1 MKRPLVHIIDGSGYI
16 FRAYYGIRPLSSPT
30 GEPTNAVYGFTTM
43 IDKAL
48 REEQPELLAITF
60 DAGGKNFRHELYDQ
74 YKANRDKPPEDLISQ
89 IPRIKQVAE
98 AFSMK
103 NFCIPGVEADDVIAT
118 VVAKALAAEYDVCI
132 ITGDKDLMQLV
143 GDRVSLYEPMK
154 SQRYGAAEVEAKMG
168 VLPHLLG
175 DSLALAGDTSDN
187 VPGVRGVGPKSAA
200 KFLGLYGDLEGVLT
214 AATAGQIK
222 GKTGKTLAESV
233 DVARLSRKLVA
244 LKNDV
249 ELPMQNLEELRYEG
263 PNLEALR
270 ELFIELDFKR
280 LIPKLVDGQSSSSG
294 GSNGGA
300 NTAPRSALAFA
311 TEAYRSITTSA
322 ALEALVQEIAAQP
335 AVAIAVELSTNRV
348 VDAELLGVAL
358 SSKRGE
364 AVYVPV
370 GEAHGGGHLTQAAVI
385 EALSPLLKNPEIE
398 KVSGASK
405 QVFSFFMH
413 HGVMIQ
419 RLSFDTTLGSYMLE
433 PDEPV
438 HNPAAVARRYM
449 GHEVVDYAALLRT
462 EKRKRRT
469 FDKVPLADATR
480 AVAERADVVLAGAEL
495 LRPLLKEADVQHV
508 LHDLEIPLI
517 PVLSKMERIGIRVD
531 LDRLASMSE
540 RFAAETA
547 RLEKHCHEVA
557 GQEFNLG
564 SPKQLQKVLFEDLG
578 LKIIKRGKTGPS
590 TDHSVLEAL
599 ADAHPLPASIL
610 EYRQVD
616 KLKNTYVD
624 ALPKMVSPSTGRV
637 HTVFG
642 QATAA
647 TGRLSSHDPNLQ
659 NIPIRSELG
668 RELRKVFVA
677 DPGHV
682 LVSVDYSQIELRVLA
697 HFCKDEVL
705 VRAFAEGADV
715 HTRTA
720 AALFEVQPDDVTRE
734 QRSQAKAVNFG
745 VLYGM
750 GPVRLAR
757 DLKIPRRTAS
767 KFVKDYFERQP
778 GVRRYLDETIEE
790 AKKNGMVRTL
800 LGRRRLINEINS
812 SNRGARAAA
821 ERIANNTPIQGS
833 AADLIKLA
841 MLRVS
846 GVLEE
851 TYPQTRLLLQVHDE
865 LLLEVPEDKGEEVA
879 AMVKREMEGIY
890 QLEVPLVAEAHVG
903 RNWDDAH

>member
-16 FRAYYGIRPLSSPT
+16 FRAYYGIRPLSSPS
-30 GEPTNAVYGFTTM
+30 GEPTNAVFGFTTM

-48 REEQPELLAITF
+48 REERPELLAITF
-60 DAGGKNFRHELYDQ
+60 DAGGKNFRHALYEE

-89 IPRIKQVAE
+89 IPRIKEVAQ
-98 AFSMK
+98 AFNIK
-103 NFCIPGVEADDVIAT
+103 DFCIPGVEADDVIAT
-118 VVAKALAAEYDVCI
+118 VVHKANAQGYDVCI

-143 GDRVSLYEPMK
+143 GDHVSLYEPMK
-154 SQRYGAAEVEAKMG
+154 GQRFGAAEVEAKMG
-168 VLPHLLG
+168 VPPHQLG
-175 DSLALAGDTSDN
+175 DSLALSGDSSDN

-200 KFLGLYGDLEGVLT
+200 KYLAEYGDLEGVLQ
-214 AATAGQIK
+214 AALDGKIK
-222 GKTGKTLAESV
+222 GKTGQTIADSV
-233 DVARLSRKLVA
+233 DIARLSRQLVA
-244 LKNDV
+244 LKDDV
-249 ELPMQNLEELRYEG
+249 ELELDGLELLRYPG
-263 PNLEALR
+263 PNNDALR
-270 ELFIELDFKR
+270 ALFVELDFKR
-280 LIPKLVDGQSSSSG
+280 LIPKLSEATGDGAEVTDQPGAVPRVSVDF
-294 GSNGGA
+294 N
-300 NTAPRSALAFA
+300 LD
-311 TEAYRSITTSA
+311 AYRSVTNSSELT
-322 ALEALVQEIAAQP
+322 EALREMATQP
-335 AVAIAVELSTNRV
+335 AVAIAIELSSGRV
-348 VDAELLGVAL
+348 VDADLWGVAL
-358 SSKRGE
+358 VAERGK
-364 AVYVPV
+364 AVYIPV
-370 GEAHGGGHLTQAAVI
+370 GDAHGGGHLTQATVI
-385 EALSPLLKNPEIE
+385 EALAPLLQNDEVE
-398 KVSGASK
+398 KLSGETK
-405 QVFSFFMH
+405 LVYGFFAQ
-413 HGVMIQ
+413 HGVLTR
-419 RLSFDTTLGSYMLE
+419 RLGFDTTLGSYMLE

-438 HNPAAVARRYM
+438 HNPASVARRFM
-449 GHEVVDYAALLRT
+449 GHDVVDYAALLRT
-462 EKRKRRT
+462 ENRKRRT
-469 FDKVPLADATR
+469 FDAVPLAEATR
-480 AVAERADVVLAGAEL
+480 AVAERAEVVLAGTKL

-517 PVLSKMERIGIRVD
+517 PVLSKMERVGIRVD
-531 LDRLASMSE
+531 LERLASMSE
-540 RFAAETA
+540 RFAAETE
-547 RLEKHCHEVA
+547 RLQKKCYEVA

-578 LKIIKRGKTGPS
+578 LKILKRGKTGPS
-590 TDHSVLEAL
+590 TDQSVLEVL
-599 ADAHPLPASIL
+599 ADSHPLPESIL
-610 EYRQVD
+610 EYRQVE

-624 ALPKMVSPSTGRV
+624 ALPKMVCEATGRV

-697 HFCKDEVL
+697 HFCKDAVL
-705 VRAFAEGADV
+705 VKAFADGADV

-720 AALFEVQPDDVTRE
+720 AALFEVAPEDVTRE

-757 DLKIPRRTAS
+757 ELKIERRTAS

-778 GVRRYLDETIEE
+778 GVQKYLDETIEE
-790 AKKNGMVRTL
+790 AKKKGMVRTL
-800 LGRRRLINEINS
+800 MGRRRLINDINS

-851 TYPQTRLLLQVHDE
+851 VYPQARLLLQVHDE
-865 LLLEVPEDKGEEVA
+865 LLLEVPKAQGEEVA

-890 QLEVPLVAEAHVG
+890 PLEVPLVAQAHVG
-903 RNWDDAH
+903 ANWDDAH